1 MLQTRDAIASSM
13 GGLAEQRFV
22 SPPSLRLNHT
32 STASKP
38 DHDGTP
44 GHMRGTRYFYL
55 KHAPF
60 VYSRSVMRAL
70 GHVFREPLR
79 TTHVSHSPRGPP
91 CERRSL
97 LTCRTGDQGGSAAWA
112 HWRTSLPALRPS
124 NRRFGKD
131 YLRGPKSAEMR
142 KVVAPQIVFPKSY
155 IPQIER

>member
-22 SPPSLRLNHT
+22 SPPSLHLNHT
-32 STASKP
+32 SAASKSN
-38 DHDGTP
+38 HDGTP

-79 TTHVSHSPRGPP
+79 TTHVSHSPLQSFTQQAPP
-91 CERRSL
+91 AAQCAGVPL
-97 LTCRTGDQGGSAAWA
+97 LTCRTADQGGSAAWA
-112 HWRTSLPALRPS
+112 HWRTTGTEA
-124 NRRFGKD
+124 K
-131 YLRGPKSAEMR
+131 
-142 KVVAPQIVFPKSY
+142 Q
-155 IPQIER
+155 